1 MDQFIK
7 DVKKGKMTFSPMLN
21 GLMRSAII
29 EWQPKKIGKRLNVV
43 KSKAKHLL
51 CNLKIKSL
59 FVCSTFKQNWY
70 IVVKQTRHV
79 IKQFSETFSWPRS
92 ELLVAMLL
100 VTPR

>member
-1 MDQFIK
+1 MQFFGPKLCEANKRELKKWKDLDQFIK

-51 CNLKIKSL
+51 CK
-59 FVCSTFKQNWY
+59 C
-70 IVVKQTRHV
+70 
-79 IKQFSETFSWPRS
+79 
-92 ELLVAMLL
+92 
-100 VTPR
+100 